1 MDLCV
6 VDWRAITPLVASGF
20 AAFVALYI
28 SNKWNKQKGAEVIA
42 NEAKA
47 YLIKLSELQSLQGDI
62 LKSIIES
69 NGYDVNKSAIK
80 EFKDKHDQ
88 LANSVVFLG
97 FAINSVQFSDDS
109 STLFSQTIF
118 FQKDVNDYLNNEKNV
133 DQIRGIDPSLA
144 YKLTEDLLKYALYEK
159 TIKKRKNTFSKD

>member
-6 VDWRAITPLVASGF
+6 VDWRAITPLVSSVF
-20 AAFVALYI
+20 AACIALYI
-28 SNKWNKQKGAEVIA
+28 SNKWNKQKGAEVVA

-47 YLIKLSELQSLQGDI
+47 YLIKLSELQSLQGVI

-80 EFKDKHDQ
+80 EFKEKHDQ

-97 FAINSVQFSDDS
+97 FAINSVQFSNDS
-109 STLFSQTIF
+109 STLFSQTKIF
-118 FQKDVNDYLNNEKNV
+118 QNDVHDYLNNEKNV
-133 DQIRGIDPSLA
+133 NQIRGIDPSLA
-144 YKLTEDLLKYALYEK
+144 YKLTEDLLKYALYK
-159 TIKKRKNTFSKD
+159 KKIKKRKNTFSKD